1 MSGDN
6 LILFERT
13 DNTEE
18 FIEQAVKE
26 IADHFSY
33 KRSYL
38 KLFVRMIRSSYMWE
52 IEDIE
57 SELQNI
63 ESIFRRFIDGGSELV
78 PILRKAFTSCKKTK
92 QLKKLRGALAEG
104 LLISMYGGSSILDSP
119 NYGWGARVKLNNQE
133 TTLDIVYDCPFHT
146 DKTKPKCRRR
156 STVDLGYWDGSNGKF
171 FECKIRKE
179 KITCSEYNYMNTLHR
194 ELSERKINHEIF
206 LASTDT
212 TDGIEMTL
220 KKERNY
226 NDIFKV
232 ISLQGTI
239 A

>member
-13 DNTEE
+13 DNTEK

-26 IADHFSY
+26 IADHFSN

-38 KLFVRMIRSSYMWE
+38 KLFVRLIRNSHMWK
-52 IEDIE
+52 IENIE
-57 SELQNI
+57 SELQNV
-63 ESIFRRFIDGGSELV
+63 ESIFQRFIDGGSELV
-78 PILRKAFTSCKKTK
+78 TILRKAFTSCKKTK
-92 QLKKLRGALAEG
+92 HLKKLRGALAEG
-104 LLISMYGGSSILDSP
+104 LLISMYGGSNILDSP
-119 NYGWGARVKLNNQE
+119 SYGWGARVKLNTRE

-146 DKTKPKCRRR
+146 DKTKTKCRRR
-156 STVDLGYWDGSNGKF
+156 STVDLGYWDGNNGKF
-171 FECKIRKE
+171 FECKVRPE
-179 KITCSEYNYMNTLHR
+179 NITCSEFKYMNTLHR

-206 LASTDT
+206 FVSTDT
-212 TDGIEMTL
+212 KDSIEMTL
-220 KKERNY
+220 KKEQNY
-226 NDIFKV
+226 SNIFKV